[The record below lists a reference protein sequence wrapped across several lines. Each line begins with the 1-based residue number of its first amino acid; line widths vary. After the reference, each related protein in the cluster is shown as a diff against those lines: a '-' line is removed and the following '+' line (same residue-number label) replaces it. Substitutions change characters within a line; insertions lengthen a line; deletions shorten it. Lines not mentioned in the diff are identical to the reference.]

1 MFENKEQLIQ
11 FIFSYLVPN
20 AMLIFPHKLTVTGKD
35 PVLLQIFNGHITSCK
50 NVQTTQEEAENIT
63 THHLVESAPAKAIT
77 AADDTDN
84 FVLLLHFTFTSNI
97 KSQVYMQPTDK
108 ESLAHVIES
117 WHIATAYQSHIK
129 IMPNVLAAFGLSGCD
144 TVCSYFGIGKKT
156 VLPMKDWN

>member
-1 MFENKEQLIQ
+1 M
-11 FIFSYLVPN
+11 
-20 AMLIFPHKLTVTGKD
+20 
-35 PVLLQIFNGHITSCK
+35 
-50 NVQTTQEEAENIT
+50 
-63 THHLVESAPAKAIT
+63 KAIT

-84 FVLLLHFTFTSNI
+84 FVLLLHFMFTGNI

-144 TVCSYFGIGKKT
+144 TVCLYFGIGKKT
-156 VLPMKDWN
+156 VLPMKD